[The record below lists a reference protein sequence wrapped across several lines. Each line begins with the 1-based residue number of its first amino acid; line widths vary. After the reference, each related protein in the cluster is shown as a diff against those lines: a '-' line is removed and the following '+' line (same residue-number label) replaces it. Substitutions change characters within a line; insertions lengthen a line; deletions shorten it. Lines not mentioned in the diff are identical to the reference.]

1 MEINEVIKQFN
12 TNVINLQVANE
23 LFDASNEL
31 SKKQLSEVLK
41 FISIKK
47 LRQVVENNNIEMIY
61 DAILYSGEI
70 SSLKCLKYVMNEYS
84 FYHQLN
90 DKVISNVTN
99 CSSDKF
105 ASDILYSFLKNDK
118 KKYVDFILKK
128 YSENIDY
135 KYLLRL
141 FSEERNGRCAAFILR
156 KFGHRFSDEDY
167 KEFTAYNKLPKVKEE
182 VSKPQIKFPVV
193 IYLLFQIVMPILI
206 LIKLFYL

>member
-23 LFDASNEL
+23 LFDPLQEL
-31 SKKQLSEVLK
+31 SKKQLSEILK

-47 LRQVVENNNIEMIY
+47 LKQVVENNNIEVVY

-70 SSLKCLKYVMNEYS
+70 SSLRCLKYVMNEYN

-90 DKVISNVTN
+90 DKVISNVTD
-99 CSSDKF
+99 CSSNKF
-105 ASDILYSFLKNDK
+105 ASDILYFFLKNDK

-141 FSEERNGRCAAFILR
+141 FSEERDGKCIAFILR
-156 KFGHRFSDEDY
+156 KFGNRLSDEDY
-167 KEFTAYNKLPKVKEE
+167 TEFTIYNKPQKVKEE
-182 VSKPQIKFPVV
+182 VSKPQIKFPIF